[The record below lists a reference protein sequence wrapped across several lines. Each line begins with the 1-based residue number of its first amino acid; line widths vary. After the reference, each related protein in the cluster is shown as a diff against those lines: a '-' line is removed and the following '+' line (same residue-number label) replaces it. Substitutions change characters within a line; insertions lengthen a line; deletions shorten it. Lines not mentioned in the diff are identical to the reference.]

1 MRTLS
6 ALVWLLLV
14 MVLPAQTVWS
24 QDSSAQQAASASTT
38 QASQAAPPAESNI
51 DPAKEA
57 DIRRLLDVVGVK
69 TLAMQMMDEMMGTMK
84 PMLSNSLPLGNYRN
98 KLVDLFLAK
107 FRSKMDPQHLVDM
120 AVPIYDKHLSH
131 EEIKGLIDF
140 YQTPLGK
147 KTITELPAIMSEM
160 QAKDRECGARLD
172 ARGSGRASRPGG
184 ATGVS
189 GKSLSLAWINQTS
202 GGG

>member
-6 ALVWLLLV
+6 ALVWSLFV
-14 MVLPAQTVWS
+14 TVLPAQTVWS
-24 QDSSAQQAASASTT
+24 QASSTAQQAASSSTT
-38 QASQAAPPAESNI
+38 QASQAAPPAESKI

-69 TLAMQMMDEMMGTMK
+69 TVAMQMMDEMMGAMR
-84 PMLSNSLPLGNYRN
+84 PMLSGSLPPGNYRD

-107 FRSKMDPQHLVDM
+107 FRSKTDPQHLVDM

-147 KTITELPAIMSEM
+147 KTITELPAITSEM
-160 QAKDRECGARLD
+160 QAKGREWGE
-172 ARGSGRASRPGG
+172 SVGRDSMREVLAEHPDLAAQLESAAKASH
-184 ATGVS
+184 
-189 GKSLSLAWINQTS
+189 
-202 GGG
+202 